1 MKAGASRRL
10 WQASLLWAIVL
21 ALGVCLLYPILL
33 TVRGGLAADPVNGT
47 GWTLE
52 HIRLVFQDPSRVAGI
67 VNSLTIAAGTTA
79 LAIAIGFPLAL
90 LATGRRFPGKGI
102 MSALVLAPLV
112 LPPFVG
118 AIGMRAILGR
128 QGALATLLGIDLDV
142 FGEGRLVGVIVVEA
156 LALYPIIYLNASAA
170 LANLDPALG
179 EAATNLGS
187 GPLRR
192 FFRVTLPLVRPGLFA
207 GGTIVFIWSFTELGT
222 PLMFDMTEVTPVQV
236 FNGLKEVETSAEPY
250 ALTIV
255 MLTIALCLYA
265 LGKWVLGRSSYS
277 MTTRAARAAQERP
290 MRRATGLLAL
300 AAFALVSL
308 CAMMPHVGVI
318 LSSLAGNGSW
328 YESVLPTR
336 WTLDHY
342 GHALT
347 YPDASGAITNSLLLA
362 TLAMI
367 AAMGVGLLVGYLLV
381 RTRVWGRGVLDT
393 MCMLPLAVPGLVLAF
408 GYVAVSMGWPFETP
422 LVIGPPANPW
432 LTLPAFLEGTA
443 LDVEILGAT
452 PNPFPLLVLAYAVR
466 RLPYMVR
473 STVAGLEQTSG
484 DLEDA
489 AMNLG
494 ASRLTAVRKI
504 VVPLVAANLIAGGLL
519 VFAFSMLEVSD
530 SLILAQQP
538 RHYPLTKAILAFM
551 ERLGDGPAIASAM
564 GVWAMAI
571 LGVTLVGASGMLGKR
586 MGAMFRA

>member
-1 MKAGASRRL
+1 MKAGAARTL
-10 WQASLLWAIVL
+10 WQSVLLWTIVL
-21 ALGVCLLYPILL
+21 ALGLCLLYPIAL
-33 TVRGGLAADPVNGT
+33 TVRGGLAADPVTGK
-47 GWTLE
+47 GWTLD
-52 HIRLVFQDPSRVAGI
+52 HLRLVFQDPSRVAGI
-67 VNSLTIAAGTTA
+67 LNSLTIAAGTTM
-79 LAIAIGFPLAL
+79 LATLIGFPLAL

-118 AIGMRAILGR
+118 AIGMRMILGR
-128 QGALATLLGIDLDV
+128 QGALATMLGVDLDV
-142 FGEGRLVGVIVVEA
+142 FGQGRLLGVMVVEA

-187 GPLRR
+187 GPIRR

-222 PLMFDMTEVTPVQV
+222 PLMFDMSEVTPVQV

-255 MLTIALCLYA
+255 MLTIAIGLYA
-265 LGKWVLGRSSYS
+265 LGKWVFGRASYA
-277 MTTRAARAAQERP
+277 MTTRAARATQERP
-290 MRRATGLLAL
+290 MGRATGMLAL
-300 AAFALVSL
+300 AAFAAVSVAAL
-308 CAMMPHVGVI
+308 TPHIGVV

-328 YESVLPTR
+328 YQSVLPQR

-342 GHALT
+342 RHALS
-347 YPDASGAITNSLLLA
+347 YQDASGAIANSLMLA
-362 TLAMI
+362 TLAML
-367 AAMGVGLLVGYLLV
+367 ASMGVGLAVGYLLV
-381 RTRVWGRGVLDT
+381 RTRVRGRGLLDA

-408 GYVAVSMGWPFETP
+408 GYVAVTMGWPFESP
-422 LVIGPPANPW
+422 LVIGWGGSQWLRLPP
-432 LTLPAFLEGTA
+432 FLEGTG
-443 LDVEILGAT
+443 LDIEILGAT

-494 ASRLTAVRKI
+494 ASRLTAVRTI

-564 GVWAMAI
+564 GVWAMAL
-571 LGVTLVGASGMLGKR
+571 LGVTLVGASGLLGKR